1 MLFVQTAKLPSLLIT
16 TTAEKGVVRV
26 NPLTVFAKRF
36 IAGESIEDAMD
47 AVSRLNAEGMT
58 ATLDIL
64 GENVKDERAAL
75 ASADDYIRLV
85 ERINTSGVDSNVSL
99 KLTQMG
105 MDIGDDFCYDNVKRI
120 VKTAKHYDNFVRIDM
135 EGSEYTQRTINIY
148 TRLRKD
154 FDNVGIV
161 IQAYLLR
168 SEKDIRELTAEGSRI
183 RLCKGAYKE
192 PPSVSFAL
200 KDETNASYLNLM
212 KYLLI
217 EGNYPAIATH
227 DTRIIEETKRFA
239 GENGISNGTF
249 EFQMLYGIRR
259 KLQREIVKSGFSM
272 RVYVPY
278 GTHWLPY
285 FTRRLRERKENVFF
299 ILKHLFRD

>member
-1 MLFVQTAKLPSLLIT
+1 
-16 TTAEKGVVRV
+16 V

-36 IAGESIEDAMD
+36 IAGERIEDAID
-47 AVSRLNAEGMT
+47 AVSRLNAVGMT

-64 GENVKDERAAL
+64 GENVKNERAAQ
-75 ASADDYIRLV
+75 AARDDYLRLL

-105 MDIGDDFCYDNVKRI
+105 LDIGDDFCYDNVKRI
-120 VKTAKHYDNFVRIDM
+120 VETAKEYDNFVRIDM
-135 EGSEYTQRTINIY
+135 EGSEYTQRTIDIFR
-148 TRLRKD
+148 RLRRD

-168 SEKDIRELTAEGSRI
+168 SEKDIRELSAEGSKI

-192 PPSVSFAL
+192 PPSVAFSSKEA
-200 KDETNASYLNLM
+200 TNESYLKLM
-212 KYLLI
+212 KYLLT
-217 EGNYPAIATH
+217 EGTYPAIATH
-227 DTRIIEETKRFA
+227 DTRMIDETKRF
-239 GENGISNGTF
+239 GSENGISNGTF

-259 KLQREIVKSGFSM
+259 KLQREIVSSGFSM

-299 ILKHLFRD
+299 ILKHLFKD

>member
-217 EGNYPAIATH
+217 EGNYPAIART
-227 DTRIIEETKRFA
+227 TR
-239 GENGISNGTF
+239 G
-249 EFQMLYGIRR
+249 
-259 KLQREIVKSGFSM
+259 
-272 RVYVPY
+272 
-278 GTHWLPY
+278 
-285 FTRRLRERKENVFF
+285 
-299 ILKHLFRD
+299 